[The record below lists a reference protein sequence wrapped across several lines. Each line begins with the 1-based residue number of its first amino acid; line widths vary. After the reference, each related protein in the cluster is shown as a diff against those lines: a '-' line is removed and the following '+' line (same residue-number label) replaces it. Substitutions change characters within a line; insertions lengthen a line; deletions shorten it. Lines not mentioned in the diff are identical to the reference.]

1 MLLAS
6 VAAGREYHVMHCD
19 GTTLRPPPEGFDSV
33 GGVPVS
39 RSALNEPDARVSPRY
54 VERSGVA

>member
-33 GGVPVS
+33 GVLAFCFS
-39 RSALNEPDARVSPRY
+39 SDEPDAWVAPRY
-54 VERSGVA
+54 VERSGVI